1 MLNTKLNWIK
11 GVKGGNKLNGIFVS
25 YLEQNWLGFNNKKI
39 IITIKKSVL
48 SNYERLTQI
57 M

>member
-1 MLNTKLNWIK
+1 MLNTKLNWVK
-11 GVKGGNKLNGIFVS
+11 GVKGGNKLNDIFVL

-39 IITIKKSVL
+39 IITIKKSFS
-48 SNYERLTQI
+48 SNSERLTQI